1 MPRIQISFKK
11 DQSLPPKYEV
21 VQEIS
26 YHLLSL
32 FPRYEN
38 EYLITVCAFQITFTM
53 ILMKVYTLLML
64 PMVLNRQG
72 MSLHKL
78 VLKFG
83 VRVMLLRDFD
93 QKFGLCIRSK
103 LLVIALGERV
113 IEVEIISIGNIGT
126 RTLILRM
133 SLTSS
138 HKRIPFTFQRRQF
151 QSHYV

>member
-1 MPRIQISFKK
+1 
-11 DQSLPPKYEV
+11 
-21 VQEIS
+21 
-26 YHLLSL
+26 
-32 FPRYEN
+32 
-38 EYLITVCAFQITFTM
+38 
-53 ILMKVYTLLML
+53 ML

-113 IEVEIISIGNIGT
+113 IEVEIISMEVEIISIGNIGT
-126 RTLILRM
+126 RTFIPRM